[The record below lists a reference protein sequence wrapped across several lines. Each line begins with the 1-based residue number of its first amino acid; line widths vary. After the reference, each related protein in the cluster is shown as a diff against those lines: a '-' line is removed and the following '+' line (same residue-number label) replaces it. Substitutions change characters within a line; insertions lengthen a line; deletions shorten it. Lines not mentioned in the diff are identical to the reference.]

1 MPKLY
6 TVDELALSIG
16 TSDNTVRKGLRSL
29 QINSNKTNGKA
40 KLYTYTDLKKLYK
53 LIVGVAKPE
62 IKIDLGRPE
71 DYIPL
76 CFQNMET
83 DEELL
88 KHIEATEKRIAKR
101 RAQLALVGA
110 R

>member
-6 TVDELALSIG
+6 TVNELALSIE
-16 TSDNTVRKGLRSL
+16 TSDNVIRRGIRQLK
-29 QINSNKTNGKA
+29 INPKQVNGKI

-53 LIVGVAKPE
+53 LVIGVPKPE
-62 IKIDLGRPE
+62 IKIDLGKPE

-101 RAQLALVGA
+101 RAQLNLVIA
-110 R
+110 N